1 MSEKIIRQELPWNI
15 TAEEIREYAEQAAIR
30 RKLEVESRKG
40 TPEEYIDS
48 PEYNSRFIEHL
59 LNFPKLDVEDNFF
72 DRHPDRGASD
82 VSG

>member
-1 MSEKIIRQELPWNI
+1 MFKIIQAELPWNI
-15 TAEEIREYAEQAAIR
+15 TADEIREFAEQAAIR

-40 TPEEYIDS
+40 TPEEYVDS
-48 PEYNSRFIEHL
+48 PEYNSRFIQHL

-72 DRHPDRGASD
+72 DRHQNRGASD